1 MFAALHST
9 SKLESKLQISP
20 KLIKKNTDSSLIYA
34 HYI

>member
-20 KLIKKNTDSSLIYA
+20 KLIKKTDISLIYA

>member
-20 KLIKKNTDSSLIYA
+20 KLINTDISLIYA